1 MASAEEIIR
10 TAVST
15 KEDLIA
21 LLARAEELLRDR
33 DRVLNDLIK
42 SSVFTEEECKNLDLV
57 KLPESHEFLKR
68 IESLVNKFTNTVEI
82 PVDNRYYYESALP
95 NVQNPKNQA
104 PPPKNVDND
113 LKLLFVDVDG
123 TLTETLSGSPFK
135 QSPDDIKPIEGAQ
148 RAIAHYEDKGFIMFG
163 ISNQG
168 GCDTINRSTGKPFKT
183 IESAI
188 AEMQNT
194 LEFFPQ
200 INSIYFCPSMSG
212 RYCIRTV
219 KETSFKIY
227 NDFWEGLYR
236 KPDIGMV
243 NEILF
248 LYRKSEVKPEKCLF
262 VGDRDEDK
270 QCAHNVNIPFMPAQD
285 WWR

>member
-1 MASAEEIIR
+1 MNFGFDD
-10 TAVST
+10 T
-15 KEDLIA
+15 

-135 QSPDDIKPIEGAQ
+135 QSPDDIKPIEGA
-148 RAIAHYEDKGFIMFG
+148 H
-163 ISNQG
+163 S
-168 GCDTINRSTGKPFKT
+168 
-183 IESAI
+183 
-188 AEMQNT
+188 
-194 LEFFPQ
+194 
-200 INSIYFCPSMSG
+200 
-212 RYCIRTV
+212 
-219 KETSFKIY
+219 
-227 NDFWEGLYR
+227 
-236 KPDIGMV
+236 
-243 NEILF
+243 
-248 LYRKSEVKPEKCLF
+248 
-262 VGDRDEDK
+262 DRDEDK